1 MTKLVFTTFAGA
13 LSLSSAVVLAQ
24 KQMDDMSRMP
34 AASASTATAHH
45 IIGVVKKVDPKLG
58 LVTIAHEPVKS
69 LNWPSM
75 TMGFLVKDKALLDK
89 LAVGQRVDFDFEQ
102 GSKGYVVI
110 AVK

>member
-1 MTKLVFTTFAGA
+1 MTKLVFTAFAAA
-13 LSLSSAVVLAQ
+13 LSLSSAAALAQ
-24 KQMDDMSRMP
+24 KQMDDMSGMP
-34 AASASTATAHH
+34 AASAARASAHH
-45 IIGVVKKVDPKLG
+45 ASGVVKKVDPKSG

-89 LAVGQRVDFDFEQ
+89 LAVGQRVNFDFEQ
-102 GSKGYVVI
+102 GSKGYVVT